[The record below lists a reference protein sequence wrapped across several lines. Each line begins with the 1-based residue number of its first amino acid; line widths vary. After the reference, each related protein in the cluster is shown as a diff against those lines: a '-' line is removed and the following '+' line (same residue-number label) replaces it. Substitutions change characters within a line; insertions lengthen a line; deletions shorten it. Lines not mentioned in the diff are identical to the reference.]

1 MAETRLKRIAQAVH
15 QALGDL
21 SVAARHDR
29 TALSEHGQL
38 RRIVW
43 LTEGGTGEAAH
54 QAGGRIPPGRPNVRV
69 VSTWLRV
76 ETAQAH
82 IYAEDR
88 ATCEELLD
96 KVIAA
101 LDEEC
106 GPSFAGFSYRWVTEE
121 RPNAGVTLRA
131 SKCILTVQLREPVV
145 VKEEPLHP
153 LPAAETE
160 YGLLLEDDTIAPHPD
175 T

>member
-1 MAETRLKRIAQAVH
+1 MTRLKSIAKAVH
-15 QALGDL
+15 HELGDS

-29 TALSEHGQL
+29 TALSEHSQC

-43 LTEGGTGEAAH
+43 LTEGGSGEAAH
-54 QAGGRIPPGRPNVRV
+54 QAGGRIPPEQPHLRV
-69 VSTWLRV
+69 VSTWLRI

-82 IYAEDR
+82 IFAEDR

-96 KVIAA
+96 RVIAA
-101 LDEEC
+101 IDEVC

-121 RPNAGVTLRA
+121 RPNSGVTLRA
-131 SKCILTVQLREPVV
+131 SKCVLSFQLRMPVA
-145 VKEEPLHP
+145 VKREPLHP
-153 LPAAETE
+153 LPAPETE
-160 YGLLLEDDTIAPHPD
+160 YGLLAEDESVQPHPD